1 MSHFKPLNAAAL
13 FLTTGVLRPRPFW
26 LLLIV
31 TYVIS
36 AITALGVTSLTLQG
50 AATAMQNPAA
60 MIDPVSWLTRGLLPL
75 VIQGLV
81 WFVVMLP
88 WVQLMASGTVR
99 LTVYPFGTPVRS
111 FAAAWAVIW
120 GSYIVFNAMPVM
132 AMGALGGLQTTAPSL
147 AMGLAVILVLAFV
160 VLCIVYL
167 WVSLRLTALAPM
179 SFMMEKLALATV
191 WAGSRGL
198 VWKTF
203 LATLAVMAVGLVL
216 GMLLL
221 VFSLFV
227 PALSLQNLMMN
238 AMITGEAPGLSQ
250 LALPVLVQE
259 LAIVPATLMWVGV
272 TVYIAMVIDGW
283 KSDWAQEVT
292 QAEDRADAA

>member
-75 VIQGLV
+75 LIQGLV

-88 WVQLMASGTVR
+88 WVQLMSSGTVR
-99 LTVYPFGTPVRS
+99 LTVYPFGAPVRS
-111 FAAAWAVIW
+111 FAVAWAVIW

-132 AMGALGGLQTTAPSL
+132 AMSMLGGLQATAPSL

-179 SFMMEKLALATV
+179 SFMTETLAIAKV
-191 WAGSRGL
+191 WAGSRSL

-216 GMLLL
+216 GMLLV

-227 PALSLQNLMMN
+227 PALSLQNLIMN

-259 LAIVPATLMWVGV
+259 LAILPATLMWVGV

-283 KSDWAQEVT
+283 KSDWAREVT
-292 QAEDRADAA
+292 EAEQRADAA

>member
-13 FLTTGVLRPRPFW
+13 FLTTGVLRPRSFW

-36 AITALGVTSLTLQG
+36 AITALGVTSLTVQG
-50 AATAMQNPAA
+50 TATAMQNPAGV
-60 MIDPVSWLTRGLLPL
+60 MDPVSWLTQGLLPL
-75 VIQGLV
+75 LIQGIV

-88 WVQLMASGTVR
+88 WVQLMSSGTLR
-99 LTVYPFGTPVRS
+99 LAIDPFGPAVRS

-120 GSYIVFNAMPVM
+120 GSYIVLTAMPVM
-132 AMGALGGLQTTAPSL
+132 AMALVGGLQATAPAL
-147 AMGLAVILVLAFV
+147 AMGLAVILVLTFA

-167 WVSLRLTALAPM
+167 WASFRLAALAPM
-179 SFMMEKLALATV
+179 SFMTKKLALATV

-203 LATLAVMAVGLVL
+203 LATLAVMAVGMVL
-216 GMLLL
+216 GMLLV

-238 AMITGEAPGLSQ
+238 AMITGEAPELAQ

-272 TVYIAMVIDGW
+272 TVYVAMVIDGW

-292 QAEDRADAA
+292 EAEERADAA